1 MQPLM
6 HHTLS
11 DVAAIYPITPSS
23 VMAEATDEWATQ
35 GRKNIFGQEVQVT
48 EMQSEA
54 GQQVPFTVL
63 WQQVP

>member
-6 HHTLS
+6 LLMHIT

-35 GRKNIFGQEVQVT
+35 GRKNIFGQDSTGYRDAV
-48 EMQSEA
+48 
-54 GQQVPFTVL
+54 
-63 WQQVP
+63 